1 MHRFF
6 IIIIF
11 FISFGCSS
19 STYGPESHEQLT
31 TAEFIKKPF
40 TGEINIEKFRKEN
53 RNLKYRKYIRTP
65 KSNPSMVDT
74 VYRFF
79 SGKNNILFYK
89 PQQKDEVFLINLTVG
104 DKKIRLKN
112 SIKPGLKKE
121 NLHKRLSDFP
131 SAKNDTV
138 RVTHHN
144 KTGTFIFKANKLE
157 KIMIYPSKGEKNQ

>member
-1 MHRFF
+1 MHRLF

-19 STYGPESHEQLT
+19 STYEPESHEPLT
-31 TAEFIKKPF
+31 TKEFIKNPF

-74 VYRFF
+74 IYRFF

-89 PQQKDEVFLINLTVG
+89 PQQEDEILLINLTVG

-112 SIKPGLKKE
+112 SINPGLKKKE
-121 NLHKRLSDFP
+121 IIQRLSGFP
-131 SAKNDTV
+131 SAKNDTI
-138 RVTHHN
+138 RINHHN
-144 KTGTFIFKANKLE
+144 KTGTFIFKGNKLK
-157 KIMIYPSKGEKNQ
+157 KIMIYPSKSKRNR